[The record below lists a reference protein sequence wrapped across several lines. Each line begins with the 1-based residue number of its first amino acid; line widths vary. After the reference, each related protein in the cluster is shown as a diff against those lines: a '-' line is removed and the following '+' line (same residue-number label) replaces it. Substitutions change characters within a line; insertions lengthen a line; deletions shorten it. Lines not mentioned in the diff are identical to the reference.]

1 MIATFGGRTVV
12 ILPHLPQLLPET
24 YHSFGQELFLW
35 KAWCRLISPSGTI
48 EICWVVSIC
57 GFSIWDNDQYWNIFG
72 GDVLKPPSGYD
83 SQTEGVSI
91 VAVQTAAVFRWHENG
106 PSQGLRE
113 QNQSDSSSSSPKT
126 ANYIGI
132 LARWISRGAIHGL
145 YSCAGARVRMKQS
158 HGEKHSHWA
167 SFGKWLMTGW
177 LASIPG
183 GSPGVVKHQAALS
196 GLTLIWLVMV
206 GGFMLWQSSIA
217 VQYG

>member
-48 EICWVVSIC
+48 EICWVVFNLWVFHLGQWSILKH
-57 GFSIWDNDQYWNIFG
+57 FL

-145 YSCAGARVRMKQS
+145 YSCAGVRVRMKQS
-158 HGEKHSHWA
+158 HGE
-167 SFGKWLMTGW
+167 WLMTGW

-183 GSPGVVKHQAALS
+183 GSPS
-196 GLTLIWLVMV
+196 CV
-206 GGFMLWQSSIA
+206 GWWNIKRRCPGWPWFGW
-217 VQYG
+217 